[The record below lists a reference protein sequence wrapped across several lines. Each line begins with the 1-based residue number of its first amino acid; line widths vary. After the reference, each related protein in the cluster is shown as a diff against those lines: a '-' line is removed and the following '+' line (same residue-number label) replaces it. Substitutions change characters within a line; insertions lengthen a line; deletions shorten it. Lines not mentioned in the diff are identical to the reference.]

1 MSAAST
7 FAPRVCARR
16 RACVSRGGGARPWVA
31 VAARPETPP
40 ARALTL
46 TLGWAPRQTPRRVN
60 AARRPRRGPSTLRAA
75 AAPEPDLAPVRPD
88 PDPDPDPD
96 PRPARLLRLLR
107 VNAYV
112 ELTGGVA
119 VFLNP
124 DAVFPGVAAGGF
136 PGVEC
141 TQWYALTL
149 CCVAITSFL
158 ASLGD
163 DARDGLPVA
172 GGMLAYHLGISLMQI
187 RRIATGG
194 FGVVAWG
201 AFAVHG
207 PLAACFAVAVAYCV
221 EARRRETT

>member
-7 FAPRVCARR
+7 FAPRAYARR
-16 RACVSRGGGARPWVA
+16 RACDSCGGGTRPWVA
-31 VAARPETPP
+31 VAARSETSP

-46 TLGWAPRQTPRRVN
+46 TLGAAPRRTPRTVH
-60 AARRPRRGPSTLRAA
+60 AARRPRRDPSTLRAA
-75 AAPEPDLAPVRPD
+75 ATPDSEPAPVRL
-88 PDPDPDPD
+88 DPDPD

-119 VFLNP
+119 VSLNP

-187 RRIATGG
+187 RRIAIGG

-201 AFAVHG
+201 ALAVHG
-207 PLAACFAVAVAYCV
+207 PLAACFAVAVVYCV